1 MSLEGATNIDDLPT
15 NNGGNNS
22 GNITMNINEVQGQ
35 NTQSQQH
42 MSQQTAPQQLQQQTS
57 GQNTI
62 MTSPPQYNP
71 NVQPSQNT
79 NVQQNIGSNLSQ
91 DDITKIISGLQNASS
106 QNMTSLPSR
115 DVPMNT
121 YPITNDPSVQPNYI
135 PQPSTNTDYIKQQEN
150 METLLEKHRL
160 KEKHT
165 KQVDDLYDTIQT
177 PILIMLIFFIFQLP
191 FVNKTLFNYLPNL
204 FIKDGHLSFG
214 GYTFKTIL
222 FGFLFIGITKGIH
235 YLSDF

>member
-15 NNGGNNS
+15 TNGNNANNA
-22 GNITMNINEVQGQ
+22 NITMNINEVQGQ
-35 NTQSQQH
+35 GQGQSSQHPITSNTQ
-42 MSQQTAPQQLQQQTS
+42 
-57 GQNTI
+57 NTV
-62 MTSPPQYNP
+62 MANPPQYNP
-71 NVQPSQNT
+71 NVQTNQGNT
-79 NVQQNIGSNLSQ
+79 NQQNITPNLSP
-91 DDITKIISGLQNASS
+91 DDITKIISGLQNATS

-121 YPITNDPSVQPNYI
+121 YPITNDPSIQPNYI

-150 METLLEKHRL
+150 MEILLEKHKL

-165 KQVDDLYDTIQT
+165 KQIDDLYDTIQT

-191 FVNKTLFNYLPNL
+191 FVNKTLFYYLPNL

-214 GYTFKTIL
+214 GYTFKTVL
-222 FGFLFIGITKGIH
+222 FGFLFIGITKAIH